1 MTASAM
7 PGSQVRQAAVWAST
21 LQFFRISATYLVT
34 SLGSEISLAA
44 EVHAGAAAH
53 SAAPICAKTSLSN
66 LKKPSL
72 APKRKSRCGGMKL
85 AKTAAARVR
94 RLVKRQSPAAPVRA
108 ARRCVVNRDH
118 TPSPGPVQP
127 AREPA
132 VG

>member
-1 MTASAM
+1 M
-7 PGSQVRQAAVWAST
+7 PESQLCHAAAVDST
-21 LQFFRISATYLVT
+21 PQCFSISSIYLLT

-108 ARRCVVNRDH
+108 AGRFVINRDF
-118 TPSPGPVQP
+118 SALPGPVQP
-127 AREPA
+127 ARAPA
-132 VG
+132 V